1 MDHPITSQFLTHND
15 LVDQFGHQIPVK
27 NAFII
32 IIIIIECHWLMIY
45 NSLLFCQNLQH
56 RLSLSTMFVKYPDLH
71 SPRCSIQILLLPN
84 VSISVNIILNLFII
98 HSPVQKYLTPQQKL
112 IFSNTYK
119 SKLFTPINK
128 YSLCFSLVI

>member
-1 MDHPITSQFLTHND
+1 MPLTD
-15 LVDQFGHQIPVK
+15 DVQL
-27 NAFII
+27 AFILPI
-32 IIIIIECHWLMIY
+32 PSAQIVTINNVCKI
-45 NSLLFCQNLQH
+45 S
-56 RLSLSTMFVKYPDLH
+56 RSTLDHMF
-71 SPRCSIQILLLPN
+71 IQILPLPN
-84 VSISVNIILNLFII
+84 VSISVNIISNLFII